1 MYVLKDLFGILVI
14 VSVDAK
20 NHWWDLNWWDLN
32 YENCKCRRKLVDK
45 LVEVCAENFEEVKLA
60 KIISAEE
67 GKNQLK
73 CISCTL

>member
-14 VSVDAK
+14 VSVDAI
-20 NHWWDLNWWDLN
+20 NHWWDLN

>member
-1 MYVLKDLFGILVI
+1 M
-14 VSVDAK
+14 
-20 NHWWDLNWWDLN
+20 WCWWDLN

-45 LVEVCAENFEEVKLA
+45 LVEVCTENFKEGKLA

-67 GKNQLK
+67 GKDKLE